1 MAGGKETPRQ
11 KMIGMMYLVLTA
23 LLALNISKEILDA
36 FVLINEGLESTKI
49 TFKDKITD
57 QYARF
62 EASFT
67 ENPQKY
73 RENWEK
79 AKTVRDLSN
88 ELIGQIDQIK
98 AYLITKVE
106 DKPMEEV
113 IADNGRGQDTV
124 LSLQYVN
131 GKDNKDVNTNV
142 MIGDD
147 PGNPRKDHP
156 DGKQLTASNLRENLE
171 DFKTQLIDVLN
182 GQNEVLAQ
190 NIGHTFDFADRAD
203 ASGTVNNWESM
214 NFYYLPLAATI
225 TNLSK
230 LQTDV
235 RNIEADVVNFLMA
248 DVEAASYKFTKLA
261 PIAIPKS
268 NYVLQGDTFRADVFL
283 AAYDDTNFPTVQ
295 IGTDAE
301 TEIDS
306 TKMELVGESAE
317 VPIGDDGFAKLAIP
331 ASSVGFKNWK
341 GIIAFRGPKGEQRF
355 PFEVNYEV
363 AVPSLVVSP
372 TKMNVFYRGLDNP
385 VEISV
390 PGFSAEKIRPSMSNG
405 SLARTG
411 EGWVARPGRG
421 NECVISVS
429 VEQDDGSSQ
438 NMGQMTFRCKNV
450 PKPLPVFGGQTIGD
464 TRIEL
469 ASARAQLGV
478 GAKMD
483 DFVFDLDYPV
493 VSFEMTT
500 ITRGE
505 AITRKSNSN
514 RLTAEMKQMLSN
526 VKRNQKILI
535 ENVKAKAP
543 DGSINPI
550 GNLSFTA
557 Y

>member
-36 FVLINEGLESTKI
+36 FVLINEGLENTKI
-49 TFKDKITD
+49 TFKEKITD
-57 QYARF
+57 QYAKF

-79 AKTVRDLSN
+79 AKEVRESAN
-88 ELIGQIDQIK
+88 ELINQIDQIK
-98 AYLITKVE
+98 AYLISKVE
-106 DKPMEEV
+106 GREMETV

-124 LSLQYVN
+124 LSLQYVQT
-131 GKDNKDVNTNV
+131 KDNKDINTNV
-142 MIGDD
+142 MIGED
-147 PGNPRKDHP
+147 PANPRQEHP
-156 DGKQLTASNLRENLE
+156 DGNFLTAHALRTNLSDFRDQIVDLLE
-171 DFKTQLIDVLN
+171 GN
-182 GQNEVLAQ
+182 NELLAA
-190 NIGHTFDFADRAD
+190 NVEHTFNFEERKD
-203 ASGTVNNWESM
+203 ASGTMNNWESL
-214 NFYYLPLAATI
+214 NFYYIPLAATI

-235 RNIEADVVNFLMA
+235 RNTESDVVSYLMA
-248 DVEAASYKFTKLA
+248 DVEASSYKFTKLR
-261 PIAIPKS
+261 PIAIPQT

-283 AAYDDTNFPTVQ
+283 AAYDDTNYPTVL
-295 IGTDAE
+295 IGEDE
-301 TEIDS
+301 SVEHDS
-306 TKMELVGESAE
+306 TSVSLEGESRE
-317 VPIGDDGFAKLAIP
+317 VPIGEDGFAKLRIP

-341 GIIAFRGPKGEQRF
+341 GVIKFRGPKGEQ
-355 PFEVNYEV
+355 PFLFDVSYEV

-390 PGFSAEKIRPSMSNG
+390 PGFSAEKIQPSMTNG

-411 EGWVARPGRG
+411 EGWVARPRKG
-421 NECVISVS
+421 NESVISVS
-429 VEQDDGSSQ
+429 VEMDDGSMK

-450 PKPLPVFGGQTIGD
+450 PKPLPVFAGLSIGD
-464 TRIEL
+464 TRIEKSK
-469 ASARAQLGV
+469 ATAQLGV

-493 VSFEMTT
+493 VSFDLTT
-500 ITRGE
+500 IIRGE
-505 AITRKSNSN
+505 AITRKSNTN
-514 RLTAEMKQMLSN
+514 RLTEEMKQMLQN
-526 VKRNQKILI
+526 VARNQKILI

-543 DGSINPI
+543 DGTVNPI
-550 GNLSFTA
+550 GNLSFTV